1 MKIHSPHRQRAFT
14 LLEGLVVGAVVLL
27 LLAIFLP
34 ALAASKRKS
43 SKLGCNNSLKEVGI
57 AFRIWEEDN
66 GDKYPM
72 AVPAALGGAQE
83 LIATGNVTACFQV
96 MSNELANPRTLICPN
111 DTHHTYATNFENL
124 GHSNVSYFIGMDAVE
139 TDPQSL
145 LSGDANL
152 VWDGHPV
159 FAEILNLR
167 TNTATWTR
175 ERHDRW
181 GYVLLGDGSVQ
192 TIRKIGF
199 TSSAGTYMATNSIV
213 VP

>member
-57 AFRIWEEDN
+57 AFRIWEGDN

-96 MSNELANPRTLICPN
+96 MSNELANPRILICPN

-124 GHSNVSYFIGMDAVE
+124 GHSNVSYFIGLNATEDN
-139 TDPQSL
+139 PQSP

-152 VWDGHPV
+152 VLDGRPV
-159 FAEILNLR
+159 PAGILNLW
-167 TNTATWTR
+167 TNNVGWTLD
-175 ERHDRW
+175 RH
-181 GYVLLGDGSVQ
+181 GGFGNVVLGDGSVQ
-192 TIRKIGF
+192 TVRQIGF
-199 TSSAGTYMATNSIV
+199 TSSAGTYMATNCIV
-213 VP
+213 LP